1 MISEQTVIAATFLG
15 IVVLFSN
22 KIKGIIRKKQMEYI
36 RTIKKDIVKA
46 KIAKNKSMEVLK
58 EIKLQEIKT
67 ESEVVFS
74 IQETQSIIE
83 NIYKNNEERIQNAKL
98 QIIQQE
104 QNKLKHLRN
113 LKLKT
118 LCETA
123 ISQIL
128 DQIKIQSKNIETESP
143 GKAEIS
149 EIKKYF
155 E

>member
-15 IVVLFSN
+15 VVILFSN
-22 KIKGIIRKKQMEYI
+22 KIKGIVRKKQMEYI
-36 RTIKKDIVKA
+36 RSIKKDIVKA
-46 KIAKNKSMEVLK
+46 KIAKNKSIEVLK

-83 NIYKNNEERIQNAKL
+83 DIYKDNEERIQNAKL

-104 QNKLKHLRN
+104 QNKLKHLRS

-118 LCETA
+118 LCETVM
-123 ISQIL
+123 SQIL
-128 DQIKIQSKNIETESP
+128 EQIKMQSKNIETESL
-143 GKAEIS
+143 GKSEIS